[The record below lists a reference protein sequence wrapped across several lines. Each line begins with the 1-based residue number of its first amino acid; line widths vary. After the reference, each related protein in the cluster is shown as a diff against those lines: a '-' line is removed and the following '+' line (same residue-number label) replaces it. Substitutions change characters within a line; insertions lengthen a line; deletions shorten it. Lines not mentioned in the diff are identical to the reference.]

1 MHGMKIKNR
10 SIKASRGFMHM
21 RYIIHIHFLAFAAIF
36 IGFIGLVGLI
46 NPVSLIGL
54 LRPTSFIRLIP
65 TAEASLG
72 AGNSPLM
79 NLNSGLVGYWTFDGQ
94 DTNWATGQTFDRSG
108 NKNTGT
114 MTSMTSSTVPVSGKI
129 GHAFRFDGVN
139 DRINLPTDS
148 IGTNTVT
155 VCAWI
160 KPKNTE
166 SIGGF
171 VSNARFMLIN
181 YNFGASLLLSSDGL
195 ITFVASAI
203 SITPNVWQ
211 HICGVRLSSGTGSV
225 YINGSQSGSSGNT
238 GTPVTGFGLGIGADG
253 NGDNPFSG
261 LIDDVRIY
269 NRALSATEVQ
279 RLYQMGR

>member
-94 DTNWATGQTFDRSG
+94 DTNWATGQAFYLSG

-114 MTSMTSSTVPVSGKI
+114 LTNMSMATTPVAGKI
-129 GHAFRFDGVN
+129 GQAFRFRAANNYDFI
-139 DRINLPTDS
+139 R
-148 IGTNTVT
+148 IGTTFDVSALPFT
-155 VCAWI
+155 ISAWV
-160 KPKNTE
+160 K
-166 SIGGF
+166 
-171 VSNARFMLIN
+171 
-181 YNFGASLLLSSDGL
+181 
-195 ITFVASAI
+195 
-203 SITPNVWQ
+203 
-211 HICGVRLSSGTGSV
+211 
-225 YINGSQSGSSGNT
+225 
-238 GTPVTGFGLGIGADG
+238 
-253 NGDNPFSG
+253 
-261 LIDDVRIY
+261 
-269 NRALSATEVQ
+269 
-279 RLYQMGR
+279 